1 MECPICNKK
10 INIFSAVKTK
20 NGEKLCKKCFDKLS
34 PLQKERFSF
43 MNLMTAMQC
52 LQREENTF
60 DMSGKFQS
68 TYDFGL
74 LHIDEANHLFVLCDN
89 KQLRPNGVLK
99 QPVKDIYML
108 KDIEDYNI
116 TMKSVNPDYSG
127 PAELELSLIE
137 PHLFL
142 KLNIVDKV
150 NPIIEQDEQSAYI
163 KENPSVLDCRQRLY
177 YSIQA
182 AKISYSNKIYQSAN
196 TKIALKETFD
206 NSALD
211 KAKAMFMLEDGYTLE
226 DIKRQRN
233 LLLKAFHPDA
243 NNTDQSDYAK
253 RIIDAYKVLSDSIS

>member
-20 NGEKLCKKCFDKLS
+20 NGEKLCKNCFNRLS
-34 PLQKERFSF
+34 PLQQANFPF

-52 LQREENTF
+52 LKYEENTS
-60 DMSGKFQS
+60 DMSGRFQS
-68 TYDFGL
+68 TYDLGL
-74 LHIDEANHLFVLCDN
+74 LHIDEVNHLFALCDSR
-89 KQLRPNGVLK
+89 QLRPNGVLK
-99 QPVKDIYML
+99 QPIKDIYML

-116 TMKSVNPDYSG
+116 TMKSVNQDYSG
-127 PAELELSLIE
+127 PVELELSLTN

-142 KLNIVDKV
+142 RLNVIDNIRPV
-150 NPIIEQDEQSAYI
+150 IEQDGDAAYI
-163 KENPSVLDCRQRLY
+163 KENPSVLDCRQKLY

-196 TKIALKETFD
+196 TKIMVKEAFD

-226 DIKRQRN
+226 DVRRQRN

-253 RIIDAYKVLSDSIS
+253 RIIDAYKVLSDAIS